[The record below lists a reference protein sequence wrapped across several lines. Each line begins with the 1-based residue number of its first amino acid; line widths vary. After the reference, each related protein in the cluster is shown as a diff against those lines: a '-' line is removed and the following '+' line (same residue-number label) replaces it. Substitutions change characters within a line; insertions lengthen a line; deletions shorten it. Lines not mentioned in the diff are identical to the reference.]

1 MLRLFGKIVN
11 GLDSLALSK
20 KQPYKGV
27 LKKRCSKNVQQ
38 IYKTTPTPKGDFKKV
53 AKQLYR
59 NDTSTWMFSLNLL
72 YIFRTLFSKNT
83 SGRLLLYICR
93 KTSSKMSESVLNTAL
108 YRSILCVII
117 EYQVKSI

>member
-83 SGRLLLYICR
+83 PGRLLLYICR

-108 YRSILCVII
+108 YRSIL
-117 EYQVKSI
+117 